1 MCALKILY
9 ADQALI
15 VSVKPSGLLA
25 VPGRGLQKQ
34 DCLSARVQQQFDDAL
49 IVHRLDMGTSGLMV
63 LVRGLEMQRRLQ
75 RQFALGQVNKG
86 YVAIV
91 SGRPNVP
98 AMQWQRIDAALRV
111 DWPNRPRSMIDP
123 VHGKPSRTR
132 WRLLDAPE
140 AHPALQP
147 GFSRPRGMQGAH
159 AVLELM
165 PETGRSHQIRV
176 HLDSIGHPIAGDAL
190 YGDAI
195 SWEMAPRLLLH
206 AWFLDL
212 QHPLTGQQ
220 VQWQCPADFGCE
232 GSL

>member
-25 VPGRGLQKQ
+25 VPGRGPQKQ

-63 LVRGLEMQRRLQ
+63 LARGLEMQRRLQ

-91 SGRPNVP
+91 SGRPDVP

-147 GFSRPRGMQGAH
+147 GFFRPRGMQGAH

-195 SWEMAPRLLLH
+195 SQEMAPRLLLH